1 MKNPRD
7 IERKRACI
15 ELRVGTKPSYTSVTA
30 SGDFLVAD
38 GQTALMQWL
47 NLETGK
53 FRIDGAASHQ
63 EIHGWNMR
71 RDNYDFAHGKQDH
84 GKQETEG
91 KIYYDTAILPGVP
104 GYPDMFNSR
113 RQQFRERMARSVPE
127 LLTQWARSMFAI
139 DGPAVGQ
146 TNWGGREHGG
156 IRQEEEETLRLTRF
170 NRGSNS
176 PRSETGPSVPSPL
189 HCPHSNH
196 GVSEA
201 YCHSTTAEDNGDSFD
216 SLSVA
221 GMSWYAYKMP
231 PEFQKDIAGHDTRA
245 VAHNRSGRS
254 AQQLYDVKHT
264 RMHAFGM
271 PGVQQN
277 VNEAAFPVV
286 RRYLIPRDKTQLPKH
301 FEDPHVCPVL
311 AWKVA
316 LDHLPPGVGRSGDRT
331 GDRRGGGY
339 ADCSSYDVMKNKT
352 CAFLHFTDT
361 PTDASGFVNYGAGG
375 VPPIIN
381 IAKCD
386 KPHPFPN
393 NTYYA
398 VLRRANNIGRMRRIS
413 RGRYV
418 MGGQHYKMTLN
429 RYCYWDR
436 NEGLLRSPLET
447 KFLPVALGEDIANIN
462 QYVDPFFLKGTTIRN
477 PSFNKESLEPASR
490 SLGRT
495 IEKLSSGKSVVL
507 LRSIVG
513 CNCAPRA
520 QGMSV
525 PNRGA
530 LNTPA
535 LTFIGNSL
543 FRYGD
548 LIARVLMIKGKYVV
562 LTKDFE
568 RSGHRPPRSY
578 SLRPTHHVITNFFE
592 SLRVN
597 GRSLTCLPVTH
608 NILKAAANLSGG
620 GLLKVVDD
628 HLNQCNLQAEETFQ
642 SHLRARLNSQKG
654 SYHLEVSHI
663 ERICEVFNRKAFEKY
678 RDGLRSRVRL
688 ATIIM
693 KDKALG
699 AARQLLNG

>member
-1 MKNPRD
+1 MKNPRN
-7 IERKRACI
+7 IERKRSCL
-15 ELRVGTKPSYTSVTA
+15 ELRVGTKLNV
-30 SGDFLVAD
+30 
-38 GQTALMQWL
+38 MQWL

-53 FRIDGAASHQ
+53 FRIDGAALANHQ
-63 EIHGWNMR
+63 SDYDTLRRPTQGEIQHLAAY
-71 RDNYDFAHGKQDH
+71 YDFAHGKP
-84 GKQETEG
+84 ETEG
-91 KIYYDTAILPGVP
+91 KIYDTVILPGV
-104 GYPDMFNSR
+104 GHGNRWIGSVRNRPDMFNSK

-170 NRGSNS
+170 NRGSCS
-176 PRSETGPSVPSPL
+176 SQIKPTRYKSLVQPVL
-189 HCPHSNH
+189 HYPHSNH

-201 YCHSTTAEDNGDSFD
+201 YCHSTTAQDGGDSFD
-216 SLSVA
+216 SLAVA

-245 VAHNRSGRS
+245 VAHNNRSSIGP
-254 AQQLYDVKHT
+254 QYQLYDVNHT
-264 RMHAFGM
+264 RT
-271 PGVQQN
+271 
-277 VNEAAFPVV
+277 NEAAFPVV
-286 RRYLIPRDKTQLPKH
+286 RRYHLPKDKPQLPKH

-311 AWKVA
+311 VWKVA
-316 LDHLPPGVGRSGDRT
+316 LDHLPRTAINSSNSTMASVAGNVISVTDSG
-331 GDRRGGGY
+331 GASGY

-361 PTDASGFVNYGAGG
+361 PTDAKGFVYYGAGG

-386 KPHPFPN
+386 KPHSFPN

-418 MGGQHYKMTLN
+418 MEGQHYKMTP
-429 RYCYWDR
+429 YCYWDR

-447 KFLPVALGEDIANIN
+447 KFLPVALGEDIENLN
-462 QYVDPFFLKGTTIRN
+462 QYVDSFFLKASGDKFESME
-477 PSFNKESLEPASR
+477 PSASR

-535 LTFIGNSL
+535 LSFIGNSL

-562 LTKDFE
+562 LTKDFG

-578 SLRPTHHVITNFFE
+578 NLRPTHHVITSFFD

-597 GRSLTCLPVTH
+597 GRGLTCLPVTH

-620 GLLKVVDD
+620 GLLKVVGD

-642 SHLRARLNSQKG
+642 RHLRARLNSRKG
-654 SYHLEVSHI
+654 AYHLEVSHI

-678 RDGLRSRVRL
+678 RDGLRGRVRL

-699 AARQLLNG
+699 AARKLLKGW